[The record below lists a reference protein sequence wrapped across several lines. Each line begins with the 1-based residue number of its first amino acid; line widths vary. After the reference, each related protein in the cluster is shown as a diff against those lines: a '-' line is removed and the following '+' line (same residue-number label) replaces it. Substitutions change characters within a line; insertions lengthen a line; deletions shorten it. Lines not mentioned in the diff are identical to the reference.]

1 MRFEY
6 VSNGHLMR
14 PKRSRRNMPA
24 RLRVPFQRDILDP
37 DSHSGDGDKSVSSSE
52 SDSSEQLVSTALWDF
67 EQCDPRRCSGRK
79 LVRMGLTRLLRL
91 NEGFGGVVLAP
102 TATCVLSPSTDRDL
116 MYGGGLAVVD
126 CSWAQLETTAFKK
139 LKYRHGRLLPYL
151 VAANPVKYGQPFQLS
166 CAEALAAGLYIL
178 NRPAQAIQ
186 LLDKFSW
193 GHSFITLNQQ
203 LLDAY
208 SHCSTSEELLEAQAQ
223 FMDKPKPDRGLSTPQ
238 SYSDIYAE
246 LDRDME
252 TYSDSVSD
260 EEQAQGLEPS
270 TVPDLS
276 AKDVK
281 PEASLSPESTPTEPD
296 QHQLESIL
304 SKQVDSLID
313 QFNRK
318 KLIRE
323 AGKNWDRFYNRNG
336 TRFFKDRHWTT
347 REFTELLLLR
357 AGPEQNHERSEYSAP
372 LSILEVGCGVGN
384 FLLPLLEDL
393 VSSADGSCSSSDS
406 NRHSHCLNRLTTA
419 SNVYACDISQRA
431 VHMFNDRAFRS
442 GLDCTAFVCDI
453 SKDGAL
459 KEQLYQHQTSA
470 NHTVSSLDLVTLIF
484 VLSALNPDDMVTCL
498 KNIKS
503 VLKHGGRLLFR
514 DYGIHDHAQLRFG
527 RGTRLSRERPSYARQ
542 DGTLSYFFEK
552 SELEALFGEAGFRTV
567 RCEYVYKHTTNVSE
581 NLSVRRVFLQAVAE
595 RLVEDQT
602 LPA

>member
-1 MRFEY
+1 
-6 VSNGHLMR
+6 MR
-14 PKRSRRNMPA
+14 PKRSRRNLQA
-24 RLRVPFQRDILDP
+24 RLHATIPLQRDIMDS
-37 DSHSGDGDKSVSSSE
+37 DSHSDGDKIDSSSE
-52 SDSSEQLVSTALWDF
+52 SESSEQLVSTALWDF

-79 LVRMGLTRLLRL
+79 LVRMGITHLLRL
-91 NEGFGGVVLAP
+91 NEGFGGVVLTP
-102 TATCVLSPSTDRDL
+102 TATCVLSPSTDRDI
-116 MYGGGLAVVD
+116 MYACGLAVVD

-208 SHCSTSEELLEAQAQ
+208 SHCSTSKELLEAQAQ
-223 FMDKPKPDRGLSTPQ
+223 FMDKPKPDRGLTTPH
-238 SYSDIYAE
+238 
-246 LDRDME
+246 
-252 TYSDSVSD
+252 

-270 TVPDLS
+270 TVQDLS
-276 AKDVK
+276 AKG
-281 PEASLSPESTPTEPD
+281 SLS
-296 QHQLESIL
+296 LKIL
-304 SKQVDSLID
+304 
-313 QFNRK
+313 R
-318 KLIRE
+318 
-323 AGKNWDRFYNRNG
+323 
-336 TRFFKDRHWTT
+336 DRHWTT

-357 AGPEQNHERSEYSAP
+357 ADLEQNHERSESATP

-393 VSSADGSCSSSDS
+393 VSSANGSCSSSDS
-406 NRHSHCLNRLTTA
+406 NQPSRCLNRLTTA
-419 SNVYACDISQRA
+419 SSVYACDISQRA
-431 VHMFNDRAFRS
+431 VQMFKDRASRS
-442 GLDCTAFVCDI
+442 CLDCTAFVCDI

-498 KNIKS
+498 KNIRS
-503 VLKHGGRLLFR
+503 VLKPGGRLLFR

-552 SELEALFGEAGFRTV
+552 SELEALFFEAGFRTV

-595 RLVEDQT
+595 RPVEDRT
-602 LPA
+602 FPA

>member
-1 MRFEY
+1 
-6 VSNGHLMR
+6 
-14 PKRSRRNMPA
+14 
-24 RLRVPFQRDILDP
+24 
-37 DSHSGDGDKSVSSSE
+37 
-52 SDSSEQLVSTALWDF
+52 
-67 EQCDPRRCSGRK
+67 
-79 LVRMGLTRLLRL
+79 MGITRLLRL
-91 NEGFGGVVLAP
+91 NEGFGGVVLTP

-116 MYGGGLAVVD
+116 MYAGGLAVVD

-208 SHCSTSEELLEAQAQ
+208 SQCSTSKELLEAQAQ
-223 FMDKPKPDRGLSTPQ
+223 FMDKPKPDRGLATPH
-238 SYSDIYAE
+238 
-246 LDRDME
+246 
-252 TYSDSVSD
+252 

-270 TVPDLS
+270 TVQDLS
-276 AKDVK
+276 AKDAK
-281 PEASLSPESTPTEPD
+281 LEAPLFPESTPTEPD

-313 QFNRK
+313 QFNRN

-357 AGPEQNHERSEYSAP
+357 AGPEQNHGRSEYAAP
-372 LSILEVGCGVGN
+372 LSVLEVGCGVGN

-406 NRHSHCLNRLTTA
+406 NRDSHCLNRLTTA
-419 SNVYACDISQRA
+419 SSVYACDISQRA
-431 VHMFNDRAFRS
+431 VQMFNDRAFRS
-442 GLDCTAFVCDI
+442 GLDCTAFVCDV

-498 KNIKS
+498 KNIGS
-503 VLKHGGRLLFR
+503 VLKPGGRLLFR

-595 RLVEDQT
+595 RPVEDQT